1 MLNFVLQNKQ
11 TMADKLFVSTKDES
25 PKLFENPF
33 IDFFSRI
40 PFWVPLV
47 IYIPLV
53 SYFSYL
59 SFTVKHTT
67 FMQYLGSFIVGAL
80 IWSLVEYLIH
90 RYVFHGHPKAEWAKK
105 IHYTFHGI
113 HHDYPQDS
121 LRLVMPPAV
130 SIPLAVLFFFVFKW
144 VMAPLGILQ
153 FHYAYYAG
161 FVAAY
166 LFYDMMHYASHHVNM
181 TNKYFKTIKEHHMK
195 HHYKD
200 SDSGFG
206 FTSKVWD
213 RVFHTDFK
221 ED

>member
-1 MLNFVLQNKQ
+1 MANK
-11 TMADKLFVSTKDES
+11 LYVSTKDES

-33 IDFFSRI
+33 LDFFSRV
-40 PFWVPLV
+40 PFYVPLIIFIPV
-47 IYIPLV
+47 I
-53 SYFSYL
+53 SYYSYL
-59 SFTVKHTT
+59 AFTDQKNSLLEYVA
-67 FMQYLGSFIVGAL
+67 SAFIGMF
-80 IWSLVEYLIH
+80 IWTLAEYFIH

-130 SIPLAVLFFFVFKW
+130 SIPLAILFYFLFKW
-144 VMAPLGILQ
+144 GLGAIGFAQ
-153 FHYAYYAG
+153 FHYAYFAG

-166 LFYDMMHYASHHVNM
+166 LFYDMMHYASHH
-181 TNKYFKTIKEHHMK
+181 TPAKSGYIKMIKDHHMK
-195 HHYKD
+195 HHYKNPD
-200 SDSGFG
+200 EGFG

-213 RVFHTDFK
+213 KAFDTDFK